1 MKKWQKYTN
10 YKKLK
15 NEDGTYTY
23 IISVDGEDVEVSEKV
38 YKAYTIGD
46 RKMRYME
53 IDLKCDRLLQ
63 DENGDILILPER
75 EISLEKLIDDDWE
88 FPSPVFSPE
97 EAFLNTE
104 YSELDE
110 LRRSITM
117 LEDDERLLVYA
128 LFFEGLTER
137 QYAEKIGISKT
148 ALHARKIKVLNK
160 IKILMRT

>member
-1 MKKWQKYTN
+1 M
-10 YKKLK
+10 
-15 NEDGTYTY
+15 EE
-23 IISVDGEDVEVSEKV
+23 II
-38 YKAYTIGD
+38 
-46 RKMRYME
+46 
-53 IDLKCDRLLQ
+53 
-63 DENGDILILPER
+63 DILADEQRIYDEALANVKAINNGAEFD
-75 EISLEKLIDDDWE
+75 LEKYIVLT
-88 FPSPVFSPE
+88 E
-97 EAFLNTE
+97 EYGKL
-104 YSELDE
+104 LDE